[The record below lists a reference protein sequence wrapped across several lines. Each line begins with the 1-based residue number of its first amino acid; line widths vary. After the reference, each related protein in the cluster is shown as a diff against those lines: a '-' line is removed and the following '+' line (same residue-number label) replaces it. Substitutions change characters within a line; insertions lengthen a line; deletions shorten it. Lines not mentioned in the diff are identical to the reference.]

1 MDVIGLKMVFKTVDL
16 DECTH
21 GEHSLRRGH
30 RTEPF
35 HVPTLR
41 GLEKKDF
48 ANRTIKGCLIRSE
61 ENQDSVA
68 LQKQSEESASKQSL
82 VQSNPAE
89 R

>member
-1 MDVIGLKMVFKTVDL
+1 MILEVIGLKMVFKTVDL
-16 DECTH
+16 DECTRD
-21 GEHSLRRGH
+21 EHSLRRGH

-41 GLEKKDF
+41 GLEKTDF
-48 ANRTIKGCLIRSE
+48 ANRTIKGCE
-61 ENQDSVA
+61 ENQDSVV

-89 R
+89 K